1 MERREA
7 LQRVVALMGGTVLAP
22 SLLSATNFW
31 SYEQLPPDIGFFSKA
46 EKKLVAELAETI
58 IPKTST
64 PGAKDAGVAA
74 YIEIML
80 RDCTSPQNQVAFR
93 EGLKNVNDSCST
105 NYGTGYHKLST
116 AQKNEVMRSLEKTAK
131 DNELNNKT
139 NNVKGAPRQFFRM
152 LKDLT
157 LSGYFTS
164 EKGATQA
171 LSYLQVPGRWEGCL
185 KLEPG
190 QKSWY

>member
-22 SLLSATNFW
+22 SLLSASSMW
-31 SYEQLPPDIGFFSKA
+31 STDDFPQDIGFFTKS

-64 PGAKDAGVAA
+64 PGAKEAGVAA

-80 RDCTSPQNQVAFR
+80 KDCTSPQNQVAFR
-93 EGLKNVNDSCST
+93 EGLKNVSDNCT
-105 NYGTGYHKLST
+105 TKYGTGYHKLST
-116 AQKNEVMRSLEKTAK
+116 AQKNEMMTSLEKSAK
-131 DNELNNKT
+131 DNELSNKT

-157 LSGYFTS
+157 ISGYFTS

-171 LSYLQVPGRWEGCL
+171 LAYLQVPGKWEGCI

-190 QKSWY
+190 QKAWY

>member
-22 SLLSATNFW
+22 SLLSASSLW
-31 SYEQLPPDIGFFSKA
+31 SAEHFPKDIGFFNKT

-58 IPKTST
+58 IPKTAT
-64 PGAKDAGVAA
+64 PGAKEAGVAA

-80 RDCTSPQNQVAFR
+80 KDCTSPQNQVAFR
-93 EGLKNVNDSCST
+93 EGLKNVSDSCT
-105 NYGTGYHKLST
+105 AKYGTGYHKLST
-116 AQKNEVMRSLEKTAK
+116 AQKNEVMSSLQTSAK
-131 DNELNNKT
+131 DNELNNKK

-152 LKDLT
+152 LKELT

-171 LSYLQVPGRWEGCL
+171 LAYLQVPGKWEGCL
-185 KLEPG
+185 KLQPG
-190 QKSWY
+190 QKAWY